1 MPSGPVRN
9 PSAWSA
15 AELAADPSWIHEL
28 GPGELAELDAGTAAI
43 AASSRGAAGFG
54 RGDYPLSRLGPRIAR
69 MVGEL
74 EHGRGCVLIRGI
86 DVEHRTL
93 ESAKLLYW
101 GLAVHLG
108 EPISQNARG
117 ERIAH
122 VADSGRDYDSKN
134 VRGYT
139 TRARLRPHCD
149 ACDVVGLL
157 CWRTARSGGES
168 LMSSSVAIYNEIA
181 SREPELLPPLFE
193 GFHYDLR
200 GEGATGDEN
209 EVTFH
214 RVPVF
219 SWHAGR
225 LSCRFNQKSIE
236 EGMTKAGKPIDALAQ
251 RAIDRVGELALD
263 PRLRFDLAFRPGDVQ
278 LLNNHS
284 VLHSRNAF
292 EDWPEP
298 ERKRNLLR
306 LWLNLR
312 EGRALEERFADRLE
326 HGTARR
332 RARAA
337 RRRRGV
343 RRPAAR
349 AARISRLGPGSPGRT
364 PPPACSHPRSRA
376 ARSR

>member
-1 MPSGPVRN
+1 MLAN
-9 PSAWSA
+9 PLVEPCAWTA
-15 AELAADPSWIHEL
+15 ADLAADPSWLHVL
-28 GPGELAELDAGTAAI
+28 DQGEIAELEAA
-43 AASSRGAAGFG
+43 AR
-54 RGDYPLSRLGPRIAR
+54 RIAR
-69 MVGEL
+69 AGKSACGFEREDFPLPLLGERLARIVHEL
-74 EHGRGCVLIRGI
+74 EHGRGCALIRGL
-86 DVEHRTL
+86 DVGRYDLDT
-93 ESAKLLYW
+93 AKILYW

-108 EPISQNARG
+108 LPISQNSRG

-122 VADSGRDYDSKN
+122 VADTGRDYYSKN

-149 ACDVVGLL
+149 ASDVVGLL
-157 CWRTARSGGES
+157 CWRTARAGGES
-168 LMSSSVAIYNEIA
+168 LMSSAAMIFNDLL
-181 SREPELLPPLFE
+181 RERPGLLPPLFR

-236 EGMTKAGKPIDALAQ
+236 AGMEKAGMPLDAAEQ
-251 RAIDRVGELALD
+251 EAVSAVGELALSD
-263 PRLRFDLAFRPGDVQ
+263 RLRFELQFEAGDIQ
-278 LLNNHS
+278 LLNNHA

-298 ERKRNLLR
+298 DRKRNLLR

-312 EGRALEERFADRLE
+312 EGRPLAPEFAERLNTGPR
-326 HGTARR
+326 G
-332 RARAA
+332 
-337 RRRRGV
+337 GV
-343 RRPAAR
+343 RVTA
-349 AARISRLGPGSPGRT
+349 
-364 PPPACSHPRSRA
+364 
-376 ARSR
+376 